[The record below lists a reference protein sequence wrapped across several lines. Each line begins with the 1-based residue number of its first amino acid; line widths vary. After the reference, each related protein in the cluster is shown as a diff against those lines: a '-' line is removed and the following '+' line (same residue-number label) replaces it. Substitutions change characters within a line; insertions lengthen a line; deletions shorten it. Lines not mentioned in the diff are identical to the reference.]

1 MGEKGRKKGGFFR
14 QTEYELGRLY
24 PGKDVEKLVQ
34 EYYRKKILLCLGVLA
49 AGVGLILLQLIQS
62 FVEPVLF
69 LLVPGCVLAVYIGQ
83 DMELH
88 KQYKLR
94 NQQLL
99 WEYPEFVSKLQLLLC
114 SGMSIRSAF
123 FKIGKEYQKNL
134 QKGGK
139 KRYVDEEL
147 LLALRKMENGMS
159 EAEALEFFGRRCHL
173 FCYKKMVSLIQQN
186 LRRGTDGLRETLMNE
201 TKAAF
206 EERKQAARRF
216 GEEAGTKLLF
226 PMMLMMGIV
235 MVIIMIPAF
244 ISFGGLGV

>member
-1 MGEKGRKKGGFFR
+1 MGKKSGFVR
-14 QTEYELGRLY
+14 QIEYELGRLY
-24 PGKDVEKLVQ
+24 PGKDAGKLVK
-34 EYYRKKILLCLGVLA
+34 EYYRKKISLCILVLA
-49 AGVGLILLQLIQS
+49 AGIGLIILQLIRS
-62 FVEPVLF
+62 SMEPMMI
-69 LLVPGCVLAVYIGQ
+69 LLVLGSVLAVFIGQ

-88 KQYKLR
+88 KQYELR

-99 WEYPEFVSKLQLLLC
+99 LEYPEFVSRLQLLLC

-206 EERKQAARRF
+206 EERKQAARRL

-226 PMMLMMGIV
+226 PMMLMMGVV

-244 ISFGGLGV
+244 ISFGGLGL

>member
-1 MGEKGRKKGGFFR
+1 MGKKEKKKNAFF
-14 QTEYELGRLY
+14 QKAEYELGLLY
-24 PGKDVEKLVQ
+24 PGKDARKLAQ
-34 EYYRKKILLCLGVLA
+34 EYYRKKISLCLAVLA
-49 AGVGLILLQLIQS
+49 AGVVLILLALIQGTM
-62 FVEPVLF
+62 EPLLF
-69 LLVPGCVLAVYIGQ
+69 LLVPASVLGVFFGQ
-83 DMELH
+83 DMELY
-88 KQYKLR
+88 KQCKLR
-94 NQQLL
+94 NRELL

-139 KRYVDEEL
+139 KRYVNEEL

-159 EAEALEFFGRRCHL
+159 ETEALEFFGRRCHL

-186 LRRGTDGLRETLMNE
+186 LKRGTDGLRETLMKE

-206 EERKQAARRF
+206 EERKQAARRL

-226 PMMLMMGIV
+226 PMMLMLGIV